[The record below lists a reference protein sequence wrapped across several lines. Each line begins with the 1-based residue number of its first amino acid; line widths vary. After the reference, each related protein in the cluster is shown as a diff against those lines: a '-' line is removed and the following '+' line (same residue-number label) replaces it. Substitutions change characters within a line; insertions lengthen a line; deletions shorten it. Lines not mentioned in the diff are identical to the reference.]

1 MFLNLIRAAM
11 LDLNSRRPGQLNR
24 SPSFRCPKNMRTF
37 LKYAAISVAAQVFL
51 CIVLGLASH
60 LSSTLDSL
68 FESLLQIY
76 NPVIV
81 TVLKLGNFHGE
92 SSMMA
97 AIWLGIPAGTLVYGI
112 ILGGAISILKKNMRN

>member
-1 MFLNLIRAAM
+1 
-11 LDLNSRRPGQLNR
+11 
-24 SPSFRCPKNMRTF
+24 MRTF

-51 CIVLGLASH
+51 CIILGLASH
-60 LSSTLDSL
+60 LSSTLDYL

-76 NPVIV
+76 SPVIG
-81 TVLKLGNFHGE
+81 TVLKLGNFNGE

-112 ILGGAISILKKNMRN
+112 ILGGAISILKKNMQN